1 MITAHPKRAWSKL
14 LILLFVTC
22 LTLPSIAVAA
32 AASSH
37 RSFPRASA
45 STVSHTLDAAA
56 TASRAADHA
65 LVSDAKALKACQLKH
80 PTRCK
85 AQRSAVQR
93 AGRRLAISQRR
104 LAELAQGST
113 SRFANKSAATSA
125 PTLTVSGQT
134 LSWTRPGNV
143 NTFVFVRKV
152 PGQGDQYS
160 VINGASITPPSV
172 PGYTVRYSV
181 RTNVS
186 GSAWAEEQSISYP
199 APSSPGS
206 PPIATL
212 PVTNPPITE
221 SPVTTPPITESPV
234 TAPPITTPPV
244 TTPPVTTPPVA
255 ESPVTTPPT
264 TPVNLQTAPIIAVS
278 GQTLTWTKIGNVNT
292 YVFVRKVP
300 GQEDQYSVLSG
311 TSTTPP
317 AVPGATVRYSIRTAV
332 EGSAWAPEAAI
343 TYPALTPPT
352 TPPSPPV
359 DTQEPPVSEPPAG
372 EPPASEP
379 SPPVEEP
386 AAPPTTGKIIGTND
400 GVGWGPAAAHTI
412 LAGHITWNRVEIGA
426 STNTLAASLSDGFHV
441 LAIVGNTSDTTP
453 LSQIEPSSWA
463 ATVVSQLKANPGIT
477 IAEAGNETFLKGAI
491 ANPIQYGRMYLAAV
505 NAKNAAGIHTPL
517 LFDMF
522 GDYPVGSWSSP
533 TSWSRDST
541 GGGWLRDAV
550 NNVPGLATAILAN
563 GLGSHPYG
571 ALGENSKDSYGT
583 AAVAG
588 QEAIAKTVLGSTP
601 TVYITEFGYDLG
613 RCGEIDGACSQ
624 TEQATKMRAA
634 YKVFLADPHVAGIFA
649 YQSHDDGTGQWGYM
663 NNDNTTR
670 PTYNVLTEI
679 ATEQGQ

>member
-1 MITAHPKRAWSKL
+1 M
-14 LILLFVTC
+14 
-22 LTLPSIAVAA
+22 
-32 AASSH
+32 
-37 RSFPRASA
+37 
-45 STVSHTLDAAA
+45 
-56 TASRAADHA
+56 
-65 LVSDAKALKACQLKH
+65 LVSAIIGLACLFSLLAPRGALAD
-80 PTRCK
+80 
-85 AQRSAVQR
+85 SATP
-93 AGRRLAISQRR
+93 LATI
-104 LAELAQGST
+104 G
-113 SRFANKSAATSA
+113 A
-125 PTLTVSGQT
+125 PVLTVSGDTVRWSPIALESDYRVAVSNDLRGTADRVTTYLWAQRT
-134 LSWTRPGNV
+134 PSETQSYTPTVSPGETVYVGVSADGGVTWSEQEATVTGPALPEEEPESTSSSPAPALSVSGGAVHWNPVGGESSYRVAVSND
-143 NTFVFVRKV
+143 VR
-152 PGQGDQYS
+152 
-160 VINGASITPPSV
+160 GAADRSTTYFWVQRTPSETQSYTPSV
-172 PGYTVRYSV
+172 PPGETVYVGVSADGGVTWSEQEAAVTGRTPGPEPEPEPKQEPEPEPKREPEPEPKREPEPEPILSLSAPVLSV
-181 RTNVS
+181 KGDTIS
-186 GSAWAEEQSISYP
+186 WAAVPGAKSYEL
-199 APSSPGS
+199 
-206 PPIATL
+206 ATIL
-212 PVTNPPITE
+212 N
-221 SPVTTPPITESPV
+221 
-234 TAPPITTPPV
+234 
-244 TTPPVTTPPVA
+244 
-255 ESPVTTPPT
+255 PT
-264 TPVNLQTAPIIAVS
+264 TTR
-278 GQTLTWTKIGNVNT
+278 NT
-292 YVFVRKVP
+292 TYKV
-300 GQEDQYSVLSG
+300 VTG
-311 TSTTPP
+311 TTVTPP
-317 AVPGATVRYSIRTAV
+317 AVPGQTVSYGLAANSATTQ
-332 EGSAWAPEAAI
+332 GAWAHEVSVS
-343 TYPALTPPT
+343 YP
-352 TPPSPPV
+352 SGSG
-359 DTQEPPVSEPPAG
+359 SEPPAG
-372 EPPASEP
+372 EPEP